1 MRSSTPAVRGRE
13 AVQESI
19 LAAAAELF
27 AERGPAAVSLRAVA
41 GRAGVNYGL
50 VHRHFGTKDAL
61 LRRVLRREADELV
74 EAIAADARNGVP
86 LAVTLTLHDQLV
98 RSLARAALDGV
109 DVGAVWSERP
119 EAARLVDLLAG
130 QGNDDARDRRMTA
143 AATAA
148 LVLGWALLENTLL
161 STFGLADLDRAEARR
176 LLERPIARLQ
186 GAADE
191 S

>member
-1 MRSSTPAVRGRE
+1 MRSSTPAVRGRD

-19 LAAAAELF
+19 LGAAAELF
-27 AERGPAAVSLRAVA
+27 AERGPAAVSLREIA
-41 GRAGVNYGL
+41 GCAGVNYGL

-61 LRRVLRREADELV
+61 LRRVLRREANELV
-74 EAIAADARNGVP
+74 QAIAADARNGVP
-86 LAVTLTLHDQLV
+86 MAVTLTRHDRLV

-109 DVGAVWSERP
+109 DLGAVWSERP

-130 QGNDDARDRRMTA
+130 RGGGSTRERRMTA
-143 AATAA
+143 AAAAA

-161 STFGLADLDRAEARR
+161 ATFGLADLDRAEARR
-176 LLERPIARLQ
+176 LLERHIARLQ